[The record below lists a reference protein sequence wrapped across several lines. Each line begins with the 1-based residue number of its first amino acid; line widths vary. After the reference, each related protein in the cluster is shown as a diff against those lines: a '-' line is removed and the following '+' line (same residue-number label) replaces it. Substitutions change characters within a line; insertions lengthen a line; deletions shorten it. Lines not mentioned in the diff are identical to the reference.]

1 VSPRRDRLPRPP
13 GDRAGARLLWWVLA
27 VFAAGTVC
35 CAASMILAFTW
46 AATGAPA
53 LLTAAHWLTRC
64 AYAFLAAILVLGV
77 LLGRRERRRQ
87 RDEGGGG
94 S

>member
-1 VSPRRDRLPRPP
+1 MRPRRDRLLR
-13 GDRAGARLLWWVLA
+13 WVLA
-27 VFAAGTVC
+27 VFAAGAGC

-46 AATGAPA
+46 AATGTPA

-64 AYAFLAAILVLGV
+64 AYALLAVIVVLGV
-77 LLGRRERRRQ
+77 LIGRRERRRE